1 MEETDPWESEG
12 ELVVAEDDFTPSG
25 VTKGGHLEPSVRR
38 SPVVKLV
45 VDSDVITDEEEEEIG
60 YRVPPIRLRD
70 DTNNWHVVVVNN
82 AQPDQ
87 ALLLA
92 PKTPGSSGRIDKSRS
107 LLRQTSPSLNV
118 REPSPAAAE
127 AFRSPV
133 SVFEEG
139 DRPGKGSA
147 ARNDSCRG
155 FYVPCEKP
163 KSINKETTASRQERS
178 RVSSQ
183 RSQPKFTF
191 RIIIEAAQQRPF
203 VRTRTLSDDGDIK
216 SLSESSAGKVGK
228 PPFSAVRQWLTIQ
241 SKNKPALT
249 EIRSVHNDME
259 RQRRV
264 ELRTEFERL
273 KELLP
278 GGRSQDSRILS
289 KLTILN
295 SAREFCEK
303 LQARRARLLQQRKLL
318 RDRNEVLCRRM
329 AELVSQNP
337 SDN

>member
-1 MEETDPWESEG
+1 
-12 ELVVAEDDFTPSG
+12 
-25 VTKGGHLEPSVRR
+25 
-38 SPVVKLV
+38 
-45 VDSDVITDEEEEEIG
+45 VITDEEEEIG
-60 YRVPPIRLRD
+60 HRVPISLRD
-70 DTNNWHVVVVNN
+70 ETNNWHVVVVNN

-87 ALLLA
+87 ALLLE

-118 REPSPAAAE
+118 REPSTAAAE
-127 AFRSPV
+127 AFRSPG

-139 DRPGKGSA
+139 TRPGKGSA

-295 SAREFCEK
+295 RAREFCVK
-303 LQARRARLLQQRKLL
+303 LEARRARLLQQRKLL